1 VLAPRRDQ
9 LKALAVRGTARV
21 AGRLGLDVVPRG
33 VYSPLAAVP
42 PEGDPV
48 WSRPLDLPGF
58 RLDLETQLGFVRE
71 ELAEPAAS
79 FAVPPPFR
87 LDNPFYGRGDAELLF
102 AMLRWAA
109 PARVLELGSGW
120 STHVARAAA
129 PEAEI
134 VAVDPEPQAQLPA
147 GVRHER
153 ADAAEL
159 PLDRFTGL
167 AAGDVLFIDTSHVVR
182 RGGEVNR
189 IVLGVLPRLRPGV
202 LVHFHDVFLPYEYP
216 RLFFAWGGHFTEQY
230 LLAAVL
236 EGNAD
241 WEVVLAAH
249 ALYRDRQADL
259 VAAVPA
265 LGAPGHVGPSALWL
279 RRR

>member
-1 VLAPRRDQ
+1 VLAPRRDR
-9 LKALAVRGTARV
+9 LKALAVRATAGA

-33 VYSPLAAVP
+33 VYSPLATVP
-42 PEGDPV
+42 PEDDPA
-48 WSRPLDLPGF
+48 WLLPLDLPGLH
-58 RLDLETQLGFVRE
+58 LDLDAQLAFVRDS
-71 ELAEPAAS
+71 LAEPAAA

-109 PARVLELGSGW
+109 PGRVLELGSGW
-120 STHVARAAA
+120 STHTLRAAA
-129 PEAEI
+129 PEADL
-134 VAVDPEPQAQLPA
+134 VAVDPEPQTQLPA

-159 PLDRFTGL
+159 PPERLSAL
-167 AAGDVLFIDTSHVVR
+167 EAGDILFVDTSHVVR

-189 IVLGVLPRLRPGV
+189 IVLGFLPRLRPGV

-216 RLFFAWGGHFTEQY
+216 RLFFQLGGHFSEQY
-230 LLAAVL
+230 LLAALL

-241 WEVVLAAH
+241 WEIVLAAH
-249 ALYRDRQADL
+249 ALYRDRHADL
-259 VAAVPA
+259 VAAIPA
-265 LGAPGHVGPSALWL
+265 LRDPGPVGPSALWL